1 MDFAVF
7 FQLFLPGLTTGC
19 VYALVALGFVL
30 TANVSG
36 VVNFAQ
42 GEFVMLG
49 GIVAAALVANGMPML
64 PAIAIATLVGAVV
77 AAARLA
83 DHEAARVRARYGV
96 AGDAV
101 HLHCAGG

>member
-64 PAIAIATLVGAVV
+64 PAIAIATITVGANLLIDSLPG
-77 AAARLA
+77 RSRPLPT
-83 DHEAARVRARYGV
+83 ER
-96 AGDAV
+96 
-101 HLHCAGG
+101 

>member
-1 MDFAVF
+1 MDLFVF
-7 FQLFLPGLTTGC
+7 FQLLLPGLTTGC

-49 GIVAAALVANGMPML
+49 GIVAAALVRGWGISPGASSACGAGSSPPRLLRRACRCCRRSRSRRWSVPPWPPLRNGS
-64 PAIAIATLVGAVV
+64 
-77 AAARLA
+77 
-83 DHEAARVRARYGV
+83 
-96 AGDAV
+96 
-101 HLHCAGG
+101 

>member
-49 GIVAAALVANGMPML
+49 GIVAAALVANGMPCCWRSRSQPL
-64 PAIAIATLVGAVV
+64 SAPSWQ
-77 AAARLA
+77 RL
-83 DHEAARVRARYGV
+83 RSV
-96 AGDAV
+96 
-101 HLHCAGG
+101 